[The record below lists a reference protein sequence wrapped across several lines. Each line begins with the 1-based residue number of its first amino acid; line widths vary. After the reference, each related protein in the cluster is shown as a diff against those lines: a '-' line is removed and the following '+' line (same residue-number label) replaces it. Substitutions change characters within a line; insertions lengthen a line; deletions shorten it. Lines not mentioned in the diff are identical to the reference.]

1 MRREGLVLRELERGD
16 LNTITAWRASR
27 ELIDCLAAPY
37 RFIGQE
43 IDDHWFDGYLSSR
56 ASTVRCA
63 VVDSGNPE
71 QILGLATLAD
81 IDWVVRSAEFH
92 IMVGPRTQ
100 GQGVGTYA
108 IREMLR
114 HAFSD
119 LGLNRVELTVLE
131 SNSRARSIYEKEG
144 FALEGTLRAA
154 AWKNGR
160 YEDMH
165 VMSILREEWI
175 SKVS

>member
-1 MRREGLVLRELERGD
+1 
-16 LNTITAWRASR
+16 
-27 ELIDCLAAPY
+27 
-37 RFIGQE
+37 
-43 IDDHWFDGYLSSR
+43 
-56 ASTVRCA
+56 
-63 VVDSGNPE
+63 
-71 QILGLATLAD
+71 
-81 IDWVVRSAEFH
+81 
-92 IMVGPRTQ
+92 
-100 GQGVGTYA
+100 
-108 IREMLR
+108 MLR